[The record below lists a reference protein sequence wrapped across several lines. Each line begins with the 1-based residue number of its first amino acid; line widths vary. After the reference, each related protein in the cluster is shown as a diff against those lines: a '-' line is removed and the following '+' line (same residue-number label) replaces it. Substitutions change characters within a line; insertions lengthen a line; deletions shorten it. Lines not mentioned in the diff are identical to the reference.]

1 VFWIGGGS
9 GGGKTTIAGGL
20 ARRHHL
26 RHVSTD
32 DAMPDHASRLS
43 ATEAPQLDA
52 FRAMSMDERW
62 VTRSPREMLQTFHWF
77 RGEGFDLI
85 VEDLLSLPTSPR
97 IIVDGFR
104 LLPHLVAPLLADRS
118 HALWLLPTPEFRVAA
133 FDSRGTTWEIPRK
146 TTDPE
151 RARDNLLERD
161 RLFTEELEERVRELD
176 LPLLVVG
183 GGSGVEEVA
192 HAAAISLG
200 LSRRL

>member
-97 IIVDGFR
+97 
-104 LLPHLVAPLLADRS
+104 S
-118 HALWLLPTPEFRVAA
+118 HRRWVPTPPSPGRTPACGPVAR
-133 FDSRGTTWEIPRK
+133 S
-146 TTDPE
+146 
-151 RARDNLLERD
+151 
-161 RLFTEELEERVRELD
+161 
-176 LPLLVVG
+176 
-183 GGSGVEEVA
+183 VA
-192 HAAAISLG
+192 VADA
-200 LSRRL
+200 